1 MLGNIIL
8 AIISAILSGSLVAI
22 LNWRWQK
29 NNDKKRYKMQIF
41 QELIAYRSDI
51 TEGNKPSGHFQSAI
65 NQVFI
70 AYNDSAPVLD
80 AFELFRTAVNYK
92 LDNTDDSKI
101 IDALLKLLKAMAND
115 LDIDYSF
122 SNDDLFTK
130 PILISKKDAPLS

>member
-1 MLGNIIL
+1 MLGNIIS

-51 TEGNKPSGHFQSAI
+51 IDGNESSGHFQCAM

-70 AYNDSAPVLD
+70 AYNDSTPVLD
-80 AFELFRTAVNYK
+80 AFESFRKVVIYK
-92 LDNTDDSKI
+92 SDNTDSSKI

-115 LDIDYSF
+115 LHINYNF

-130 PILISKKDAPLS
+130 PIIIMKAQRR